1 MIVLKTCD
9 RYTGVFVAHHDYDP
23 GYDLSLSGWEVSGWE
38 VSGWEV
44 SGWEVSGW
52 EVSGWEVSG
61 WDTPKHMHQHTIFQ
75 QCWWTCFGGLWG
87 RRGNV

>member
-23 GYDLSLSGWEVSGWE
+23 GYDLSL
-38 VSGWEV
+38 
-44 SGWEVSGW
+44 SGW